1 MIKYKVEEV
10 NIEKL
15 KPIKK
20 NVRLHNAT
28 QLREL
33 LRSFKMFDQ
42 YKPIVIDEDNN
53 ILAGNAIYQALK
65 EAGEKTI
72 LAHRKLGLSK
82 SDKKKLLIADNRTYE
97 LGVTNNDNILEILG
111 ELKEKG
117 ELDIP
122 GYDSKLLDIIV
133 KNDALAEIK
142 DYGAISQETI
152 KEIEETK
159 FRMKEQTPA
168 KKDVILTNENIKMG
182 DREGVP
188 TPFIL
193 CKCGERIWL

>member
-1 MIKYKVEEV
+1 MKIETV
-10 NIEKL
+10 NIEEL
-15 KPIKK
+15 KPMKR

-28 QLREL
+28 QLKEL
-33 LRSFKMFDQ
+33 SRSFNKFKQ
-42 YKPIVIDEDNN
+42 YKNIVIDEDNN

-65 EAGEKTI
+65 EAGAKTI
-72 LAHRKLGLSK
+72 EANRMIGLSK
-82 SDKKKLLIADNRTYE
+82 EDKDILLITDNRTYE

-117 ELDIP
+117 KLDVP
-122 GYDSKLLDIIV
+122 GYDTKILDIIV
-133 KNDALAEIK
+133 ENEALEEIK
-142 DYGAISQETI
+142 DYGAISQDTI

-159 FRMKEQTPA
+159 FRMKEQVLT
-168 KKDVILTNENIKMG
+168 KKDVVLTNENIKMG
-182 DREGVP
+182 DKEGVP